1 MKFVMEIWISKIL
14 GPVIL
19 VLAIP
24 MIFAPKSLNE
34 ITKGFLEDKPLI
46 LISGVLAMTAGLS
59 IVNSHNVWILD
70 WTLIITFFGWA
81 LTIGGASRIVMPH
94 FVDKVGGS
102 MIGRPIVTMIVG
114 VFWVV
119 LASFLIF
126 KGYA

>member
-1 MKFVMEIWISKIL
+1 MEIWISKIL

-34 ITKGFLEDKPLI
+34 ITKGLLEDKPLI

-59 IVNSHNVWILD
+59 IVNSHNVWRLD
-70 WTLIITFFGWA
+70 WTLIITLFGWA

-94 FVDKVGGS
+94 FVTKVGDS
-102 MIGRPIVTMIVG
+102 MIDRPRVTMIIG
-114 VFWVV
+114 VFWLV
-119 LASFLIF
+119 LGSFLIF
-126 KGYA
+126 KGYV